1 MSTPRLFIISG
12 PSGSGKGTLLA
23 DLRARHPDIFYSISA
38 TTRAPREG
46 LEQDGVHY
54 YFLTHEKF
62 EEMIAQNAFIEYERY
77 CGNIYGTP
85 RKPVEDAL
93 AAGHSVILEIETQGM
108 RDAYAQYPDAV
119 TVFIAPPSREIL
131 AERLRGRKSEAEEVV
146 LRRLQQAEEE
156 LTHASDYRYTVIND
170 DLARACEELNQ
181 IFCKETGTESDTP
194 PV

>member
-1 MSTPRLFIISG
+1 MSIPRLFIVSG

-23 DLRARHPDIFYSISA
+23 DLRARHPDVFYSISA

-54 YFLTHEKF
+54 YFLTHERF
-62 EEMIAQNAFIEYERY
+62 EDMIAQNAFIEYKRY

-93 AAGHSVILEIETQGM
+93 ASGRSVILEIETQGM

-119 TVFIAPPSREIL
+119 TVFIAPPSLEL
-131 AERLRGRKSEAEEVV
+131 LGQRLRGRKSEEEEVV
-146 LRRLQQAEEE
+146 LRRLHQAEEE

-170 DLARACEELNQ
+170 DLQKACEELNR
-181 IFCKETGTESDTP
+181 IFCSETHGE
-194 PV
+194 